1 MARRRNYRYTLPH
14 AVADITQALCAD
26 YARRENA
33 IKFSAI
39 TGPMLARYVELNAA
53 IVTALDGVEAGIR
66 DQLLDDI
73 ACGRGYE
80 SSPLAAQMAKNT
92 YYARK
97 QKVLTTIAKELWLI

>member
-1 MARRRNYRYTLPH
+1 MGRRRKKQMMPATAAN
-14 AVADITQALCAD
+14 VVKALCAD
-26 YARRENA
+26 YARREHA

-39 TGPMLARYVELNAA
+39 TGPTLARYVELNAA

-80 SSPLAAQMAKNT
+80 NSKLAPLMAKNT
-92 YYARK
+92 YYERK
-97 QKVLTTIAKELWLI
+97 QKVLFTIARELWLI